1 MTPAPASTYSS
12 VRSSGF
18 AAFLLLQI
26 AILTAGAAWGASRWK
41 GLTLERALPPL
52 LSEPITI
59 RPEFDYPLVV
69 SDEQLHNTLLK
80 LRPKKQGAKTKVN
93 HIDHALRFWT
103 PHAKFK
109 DPAYFSGEE
118 LRGILTDNRK
128 FVELYGAKAQPLLID
143 APYGVRVRLQEG
155 NLSASHA
162 DHTVAGL
169 SEVGTP
175 LDFPVVTPNRT
186 TTYRAMVDEALHD
199 FSLNQIEYE
208 WSAMMMI
215 AFLPPTK
222 TWTTTEGQRISFDDL
237 AKRMMRED
245 QPRGVCFGN
254 HRLYSLTMFLRVD
267 DTQHVLSPEVRLQT
281 LAYLMSQTATLVQ
294 HQHSDGYWDGKWPLR
309 PAAGDTKDSAT
320 GDAMTDRILATG
332 HALEWWAMA
341 PAECHPPREVLVK
354 AGQWMVRTI
363 ENLTPVQV
371 DNYYT
376 FLTHAGRSLA
386 LWRAKLPYEV
396 PLNEV
401 VPAAAPAPE
410 AKK

>member
-1 MTPAPASTYSS
+1 MTTAPASTYSS
-12 VRSSGF
+12 VRSSGL
-18 AAFLLLQI
+18 AAFLFLQV
-26 AILTAGAAWGASRWK
+26 AILTAGAAWGAIRWNS
-41 GLTLERALPPL
+41 LTLERALPQL
-52 LSEPITI
+52 LSVPLTI
-59 RPEFDYPLVV
+59 RPQYDYPLVV
-69 SDEQLHNTLLK
+69 SDEQLRYSLLK
-80 LRPKKQGAKTKVN
+80 LRPKNHGPKTKIN

-103 PHAKFK
+103 PKAKFK

-118 LRGILTDNRK
+118 MRSVLTDNRK
-128 FVELYGAKAQPLLID
+128 FVELYGAKAAPLLID
-143 APYGVRVRLQEG
+143 GPFGVKVRLQEG

-186 TTYRAMVDEALHD
+186 TTFRAIVDEALHD
-199 FSLNQIEYE
+199 FSLNQVEYE
-208 WSAMMMI
+208 WSAMTMI

-222 TWTTTEGQRISFDDL
+222 SWTTTEGQRISFDDI
-237 AKRMMRED
+237 AVRMMREE

-254 HRLYSLTMFLRVD
+254 HRLYSLTMFLRID
-267 DTQHVLSPEVRLQT
+267 DTQHVLSPEVRLQVI
-281 LAYLMSQTATLVQ
+281 AYLINQTATLVQ

-309 PAAGDTKDSAT
+309 PADGGGKDAAT
-320 GDAMTDRILATG
+320 GDALTDRILATG

-354 AGQWMVRTI
+354 AGQWMARTI
-363 ENLTPVQV
+363 ENLTPDQV

-386 LWRAKLPYEV
+386 LWRGKLPYEV
-396 PLNEV
+396 ELNETV
-401 VPAAAPAPE
+401 
-410 AKK
+410 K